1 VPKISE
7 FFGISIYMYFRE
19 HGVPHFHARYGSEEV
34 VLAIDDLSVLGG
46 QLSPRALGLV
56 TEWASQH
63 QTELADNWDRAR
75 QHRQLVSIE
84 PLK

>member
-1 VPKISE
+1 MPKISE

-56 TEWASQH
+56 AEWAS
-63 QTELADNWDRAR
+63 
-75 QHRQLVSIE
+75 
-84 PLK
+84 